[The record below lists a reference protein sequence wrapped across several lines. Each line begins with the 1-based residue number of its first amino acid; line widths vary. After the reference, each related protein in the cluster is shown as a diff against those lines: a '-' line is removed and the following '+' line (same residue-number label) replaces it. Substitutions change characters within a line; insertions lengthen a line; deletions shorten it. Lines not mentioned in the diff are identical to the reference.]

1 MKMNRSQ
8 RGVTLTELM
17 IAVAILGIVFTVAP
31 KLLINITRFFRLS
44 NARIE
49 TQRAAR
55 DALGQINQTLRQAT
69 ATSVVITQET
79 SQPPASSIA
88 FSTIDGRWLKYYQSG
103 KDLEF
108 VNNTSTRALAS
119 GLRYIAFSHPR
130 SDDSTILSV
139 SVTFEKD
146 TYQGGT
152 KALQMAIEKVRVM
165 N

>member
-1 MKMNRSQ
+1 
-8 RGVTLTELM
+8 M
-17 IAVAILGIVFTVAP
+17 IEIMISVAILGIIMMTAP
-31 KLLINITRFFRLS
+31 TLLLNITRFMRLS

-55 DALGQINQTLRQAT
+55 DALSRINQSLRQAT
-69 ATSVVITQET
+69 ADSVIITQET
-79 SQPPASSIA
+79 NQPPSSSIS
-88 FSTIDGRWLKYYQSG
+88 FSTIDGRSLKYFQSG
-103 KDLEF
+103 KYLSF
-108 VNNTSTRALAS
+108 HNGTSTTTIVD
-119 GLRYIAFSHPR
+119 GLRYIVFSYPR

-152 KALQMAIEKVRVM
+152 KALQMAIEKVRIM